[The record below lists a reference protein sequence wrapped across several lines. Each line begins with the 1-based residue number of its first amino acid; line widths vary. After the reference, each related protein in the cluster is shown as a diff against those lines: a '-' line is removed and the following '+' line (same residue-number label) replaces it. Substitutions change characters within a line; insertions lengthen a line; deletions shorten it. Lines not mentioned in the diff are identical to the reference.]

1 MSIISDEEYEKI
13 FKHSISDAHLDATD
27 EYGDFAEYRGEL
39 YSGIGFSDSI
49 FTEILTKLVLY
60 KNGLKDGICREW
72 HDNGFIKQ
80 EALEMGMP
88 NGYRRKW
95 DKKRNLIFE
104 GIFINGLCIYE
115 RKLNENGR
123 REELIYTRNIKFCR
137 DMYNEGNLKRAEVV
151 SDNIEKNFKDSY
163 YINGILEIFEKY
175 KDDTSENVIDKIG
188 SEILKFSEEQKTMRD
203 SDYCMF
209 HRVVKEEEVEVK
221 DNIAFYNNEPY
232 TGMTSKFIDDDSI
245 SSIVLTKLTGY
256 INGKKGGFELSWE
269 PEEIINPEGIEK
281 YGIHEGDY
289 CWWSKALIKEM
300 SYYKMGKLID
310 HQEWDNSFAKE

>member
-1 MSIISDEEYEKI
+1 MNIISDEEYEKI
-13 FKHSISDAHLDATD
+13 FKNSIYYTD
-27 EYGDFAEYRGEL
+27 LEGIEETEFFYEYRGKP
-39 YSGIGFSDSI
+39 YSGMGFAQSEG
-49 FTEILTKLVLY
+49 TEMLSRLFIY
-60 KNGLKDGICREW
+60 INGIEYGISRKW
-72 HDNGFIKQ
+72 HNNGFIQ
-80 EALEMGMP
+80 EERLVQE
-88 NGYRRKW
+88 NSDGYRREW
-95 DKKRNLIFE
+95 DEMGNIIYEDIYIRGINIYKKE
-104 GIFINGLCIYE
+104 EDEFINTGGIASF
-115 RKLNENGR
+115 RK
-123 REELIYTRNIKFCR
+123 
-137 DMYNEGNLKRAEVV
+137 MYNSDHEFYASEIKPREVF
-151 SDNIEKNFKDSY
+151 SKKIEKNFKDSY

-245 SSIVLTKLTGY
+245 SSIVLTKFTGY
-256 INGKKGGFELSWE
+256 INGKKDGFELSWE
-269 PEEIINPEGIEK
+269 PEEIINPEGVEK

>member
-1 MSIISDEEYEKI
+1 MIRKEEYEKI
-13 FKHSISDAHLDATD
+13 FKHSISDTHLDATD

-80 EALEMGMP
+80 EALEMGMS

-95 DKKRNLIFE
+95 DKKGNLIFE

-137 DMYNEGNLKRAEVV
+137 DMYNEGNLKRAQVF
-151 SDNIEKNFKDSY
+151 SKKIEKNSKDSK
-163 YINGILEIFEKY
+163 YINSILAIFEKY

-232 TGMTSKFIDDDSI
+232 TGITSKFIDDDSI
-245 SSIVLTKLTGY
+245 SSIVLVLCQYLGH
-256 INGKKGGFELSWE
+256 KKSNFFML
-269 PEEIINPEGIEK
+269 
-281 YGIHEGDY
+281 H
-289 CWWSKALIKEM
+289 
-300 SYYKMGKLID
+300 
-310 HQEWDNSFAKE
+310 F